1 MKSWRIL
8 PLLLLLLP
16 ALGAFAQELPRG
28 YQPDTIYVGADGK
41 FEAEPD
47 TAVITFNIGA
57 QEPVLKDAYA
67 RAQRAAEQIRQ
78 TLRSNG
84 VEPREAQIS
93 SFQVAPVYDYK
104 NPKRKLVGY
113 RVSANI
119 TVKVTD
125 FSKVGPIAASFADMD
140 VTENQSISYTL
151 ENMESA
157 KAKAVGDAFQKA
169 RANAE
174 VVARA
179 AGRQL
184 ASLIYSSVDT
194 GSEVMPLPRARPMMA
209 MAAGAEAPAPT
220 EEFSAEKITVT
231 AHVNAVFA
239 MAGNTK

>member
-1 MKSWRIL
+1 MKLSRIF
-8 PLLLLLLP
+8 PLLLLLLA

-47 TAVITFNIGA
+47 TAVISFNIGA

-67 RAQRAAEQIRQ
+67 RAQKAAEQIRQ
-78 TLRSNG
+78 TLRANG
-84 VEPREAQIS
+84 IEPKQAQIS

-125 FSKVGPIAASFADMD
+125 FSKVGPIAASFAEMD
-140 VTENQSISYTL
+140 VTENQSISYML
-151 ENMESA
+151 ENMEAA
-157 KAKAVGDAFQKA
+157 KAKAVEDAFRKA

-194 GSEVMPLPRARPMMA
+194 SNEVVPMPKMRPMMA
-209 MAAGAEAPAPT
+209 INNGAPAPAPT

-239 MAGNTK
+239 MAGYAK